1 MKKLKI
7 LFIKGEKKN
16 EITGIGKYSAEI
28 IKILKKKN
36 IIVVNHLP
44 SSNILTKYFYKF
56 ILLPLFLIFC
66 TKKFDKVII
75 YEEGFAFLGLFLKKN
90 KSTLIIH
97 DIRFDY
103 SGEKTLKEKFKNI
116 YLKFNFL
123 FISNFKNIIV
133 PSKFTKKQIIKYY
146 KFIDKEKI
154 IIQNN
159 IISKKKI
166 NNFNKSNFLKYHGVS
181 KNPKTILLFNIS
193 NAESRKNFVHLAK
206 IINQMN
212 DNIKLIKIGPISN
225 DHFITN
231 KKIFNFINVS
241 ENNLS
246 KFFMSSNVYVDF
258 SEFEGF
264 GRTAIEA
271 QLHGLPILCLK
282 TDTNFET
289 LGDTAV
295 YIDNKN
301 NHREFKLRLNH
312 LMNNRKKYKKL
323 SLKNAKNFLPK
334 NQFHKVNNLLKNL

>member
-16 EITGIGKYSAEI
+16 EIAGIGKYSAEI
-28 IKILKKKN
+28 IKILKKRK

-44 SSNILTKYFYKF
+44 SSNILIKFFYKF

-166 NNFNKSNFLKYHGVS
+166 NNFNKSNFLKYYRIS
-181 KNPKTILLFNIS
+181 NDLKTILLLNVS
-193 NAESRKNFVHLAK
+193 NAESRKILYTLQK

-212 DNIKLIKIGPISN
+212 GNFKLIKIGPISN
-225 DHFITN
+225 DH
-231 KKIFNFINVS
+231 
-241 ENNLS
+241 L
-246 KFFMSSNVYVDF
+246 
-258 SEFEGF
+258 
-264 GRTAIEA
+264 
-271 QLHGLPILCLK
+271 
-282 TDTNFET
+282 
-289 LGDTAV
+289 
-295 YIDNKN
+295 
-301 NHREFKLRLNH
+301 
-312 LMNNRKKYKKL
+312 
-323 SLKNAKNFLPK
+323 
-334 NQFHKVNNLLKNL
+334 